1 MLRDEA
7 VYPDPDAF
15 TPERHLGPHAQPD
28 PLPFVFG
35 FGRRVCP
42 GMHFGQ
48 LQLFLNVCAIL
59 AVFEIS
65 KALDAQGRE
74 VEPRVAWK
82 TSLVT

>member
-1 MLRDEA
+1 
-7 VYPDPDAF
+7 
-15 TPERHLGPHAQPD
+15 
-28 PLPFVFG
+28 
-35 FGRRVCP
+35 VCP

-65 KALDAQGRE
+65 KARDAQGRE